1 MDASSDAA
9 RPDRHATDANLLQ
22 IPDIFLDPV
31 SPEDGARRVVGVD
44 DVSVPTF
51 NYPIAKL
58 MTELIIIGVYASE
71 SSSPG
76 GLRGGVDRDG
86 RDARSRHAGWD
97 RRARRPGGGIDQPG
111 ETRTDAHRIHP
122 LSLGTRPDPTENN
135 HRN

>member
-1 MDASSDAA
+1 LALRDATAVDASSDAA

-58 MTELIIIGVYASE
+58 HTE
-71 SSSPG
+71 
-76 GLRGGVDRDG
+76 
-86 RDARSRHAGWD
+86 
-97 RRARRPGGGIDQPG
+97 
-111 ETRTDAHRIHP
+111 
-122 LSLGTRPDPTENN
+122 
-135 HRN
+135 